1 MRKSPAAIKI
11 LFFVVLAFAVV
22 VPGGA
27 QKKNKAIEP
36 SPLQTVSVKLPSLA
50 VLPETQQVQDK
61 GGVKIT
67 VAPLQYTLKE
77 ETLTTARAA
86 QPGFKE
92 SILAPGPRQNFI
104 FVERTY
110 TPRIVVSPPELRF
123 QIHISN
129 QLPRVFHGNGIAVL
143 FNVAGKN
150 QAINPNGYAS
160 LVQLIVPPRGEEEV
174 EIVGPSLETLP
185 DHTTIGLFLYD
196 VVTNTDAAGNTTEK
210 QNFEWYFTYRVQ
222 PTDKES
228 PAPSSERLWIQR
240 R

>member
-1 MRKSPAAIKI
+1 MKLGKLNLLVPISMILCAA
-11 LFFVVLAFAVV
+11 
-22 VPGGA
+22 PGGA
-27 QKKNKAIEP
+27 QKKDKAAEP
-36 SPLQTVSVKLPSLA
+36 SPLQTVSAKLPSLA
-50 VLPETQQVQDK
+50 VLPETLQVQDK

-67 VAPLQYTLKE
+67 VGPVQYTLKE
-77 ETLTTARAA
+77 ETLTTNRAA

-92 SILAPGPRQNFI
+92 GLLAPAPRQNYI

-110 TPRIVVSPPELRF
+110 TPRIVVLPHELRF

-150 QAINPNGYAS
+150 QAIDPHGYAS

-174 EIVGPSLETLP
+174 EIVGPDLATLP
-185 DHTTIGLFLYD
+185 DHTTVGLFLYD

-210 QNFEWYFTYRVQ
+210 QNFEWYFSYRVQ
-222 PTDKES
+222 LTDKELA
-228 PAPSSERLWIQR
+228 APSTQRLWVAR